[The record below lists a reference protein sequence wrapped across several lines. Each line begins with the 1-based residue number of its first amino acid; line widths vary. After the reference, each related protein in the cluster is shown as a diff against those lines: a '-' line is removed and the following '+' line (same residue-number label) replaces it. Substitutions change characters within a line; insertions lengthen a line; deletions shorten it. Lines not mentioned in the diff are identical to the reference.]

1 MRGVGA
7 ELRRSES
14 APGRSRRRA
23 EKLRDRLR
31 AAYPEAGISV
41 HDAADPKGAASGADA
56 IVNATYLGMKDEDPL
71 PVPAGCLHTNAVV
84 CDAVYRPGGET
95 SFIRVAKER
104 RLRAV
109 PGGRMLLYQGVKA
122 QRIWTGEEPDV
133 RAMSDALY

>member
-1 MRGVGA
+1 
-7 ELRRSES
+7 
-14 APGRSRRRA
+14 
-23 EKLRDRLR
+23 
-31 AAYPEAGISV
+31 
-41 HDAADPKGAASGADA
+41 
-56 IVNATYLGMKDEDPL
+56 MKDEDPL

-104 RLRAV
+104 GLRAV